1 MAFAFHGENEYSIE
15 RAARE
20 RCECEDRQAAGNR
33 RRVPNRCFSNAMT
46 GSASG
51 CKQVARYVLDEPNEL
66 ALETLAVIAE
76 RCGVQPSAIVRFA
89 QSFGFSGASQMQR
102 LFRDGLLS
110 ANAAIGYG
118 ERVRRF
124 SESVSKTAAGDGLLS
139 EFVDG
144 NVLALQNLSET
155 VSEQEMRAAVDLIAK
170 AAVVHVAGFRR
181 AFPISAYLAYSLQ
194 QLGKHV
200 QFIDGVGGLARPQ
213 ANTIDRKDLLI
224 AVSFHPYAPETV
236 ELVEIAARNG
246 RQDPVDQ
253 RQPGEPDRKAGRYRS
268 SGARFRGPEL
278 SLARR
283 LHVPGPGR
291 RHRLRIRDRG
301 QAHSR
306 RKK

>member
-1 MAFAFHGENEYSIE
+1 MTKTKPPASADEFRTVLLE
-15 RAARE
+15 RYDGLSKRL
-20 RCECEDRQAAGNR
+20 
-33 RRVPNRCFSNAMT
+33 
-46 GSASG
+46 
-51 CKQVARYVLDEPNEL
+51 KQVARYVLDEPNEL
-66 ALETLAVIAE
+66 ALETLGVIAE

-124 SESVSKTAAGDGLLS
+124 SDSVSKTAAGDGLLS
-139 EFVDG
+139 EFVEG
-144 NVLALQNLSET
+144 NILALQNLSET
-155 VSEQEMRAAVDLIAK
+155 VSEQDMRAAVDLIAI
-170 AAVVHVAGFRR
+170 AEVVHVAGFRR

-213 ANTIDRKDLLI
+213 ANTISSRDLLI

-236 ELVEIAARNG
+236 DLVEVAARN
-246 RQDPVDQ
+246 
-253 RQPGEPDRKAGRYRS
+253 KAKILSISDSRVSPISKPADVALQVHDSEVRN
-268 SGARFRGPEL
+268 FR
-278 SLARR
+278 SLAASMC
-283 LHVPGPGR
+283 LAQAVAIGFAFETEK
-291 RHRLRIRDRG
+291 DR
-301 QAHSR
+301 AK

>member
-1 MAFAFHGENEYSIE
+1 M
-15 RAARE
+15 
-20 RCECEDRQAAGNR
+20 
-33 RRVPNRCFSNAMT
+33 
-46 GSASG
+46 GSKIRKPPASAEEFRTLLLQDYDG
-51 CKQVARYVLDEPNEL
+51 LSKRLKQVARYVLDEPNEL

-89 QSFGFSGASQMQR
+89 QAFGFSGASQMQR

-110 ANAAIGYG
+110 ANNAIGYG

-124 SESVSKTAAGDGLLS
+124 SDSVSRTAAGEGLLT
-139 EFVDG
+139 EFVEG
-144 NVLALQNLSET
+144 NILALQNLSET
-155 VSEQEMRAAVDLIAK
+155 VSEQEMRGAVDLIAN

-213 ANTIDRKDLLI
+213 ANSIDDKDLLI

-236 ELVEIAARNG
+236 ELTEIADRNG
-246 RQDPVDQ
+246 AKILSISDSRVSPVAKLADIALQ
-253 RQPGEPDRKAGRYRS
+253 VHDSEVRS
-268 SGARFRGPEL
+268 FR
-278 SLARR
+278 SLAASMCLAQAVVIGFAFDAESNRR
-283 LHVPGPGR
+283 P
-291 RHRLRIRDRG
+291 I
-301 QAHSR
+301 